1 MPAFE
6 YKTHSEEETLSL
18 GVLLAQH
25 ITPPATVVLTGKLGA
40 GKTTLVKG
48 FVKGLG
54 IGQPD
59 DVSSPTFPLIHEYGT
74 PPRVYHV
81 DLYRLETEAE
91 VASIGMDE
99 LFDRDALVIV
109 EWGERFRNLM
119 PNPRVEIEIEV
130 TGDNER
136 QVRVRTLQ

>member
-40 GKTTLVKG
+40 GKTALVKG

-59 DVSSPTFPLIHEYGT
+59 DVSSPTFPLVHEYGS
-74 PPRVYHV
+74 PVRVYHV
-81 DLYRLETEAE
+81 DLYRLESEAE
-91 VASIGMDE
+91 VATIGLDE
-99 LFDRDALVIV
+99 LFEREALVII

-119 PNPRVEIEIEV
+119 PSPRVEIEIEV
-130 TGDNER
+130 TGETER
-136 QVRVRTLQ
+136 QVHVRTVQ

>member
-6 YKTHSEEETLSL
+6 YTTHSEEETQSL

-40 GKTTLVKG
+40 GKTVLVKG

-54 IGQPD
+54 IGHPD
-59 DVSSPTFPLIHEYGT
+59 EVTSPTFPLIHEYGT
-74 PPRVYHV
+74 PVRIYHV

-91 VASIGMDE
+91 VATIGMDE
-99 LFDRDALVIV
+99 LFDRDALVMI

-119 PNPRVEIEIEV
+119 PAPRVEIEIVV
-130 TGDNER
+130 TGETER
-136 QVRVRTLQ
+136 QVRVRTIQ